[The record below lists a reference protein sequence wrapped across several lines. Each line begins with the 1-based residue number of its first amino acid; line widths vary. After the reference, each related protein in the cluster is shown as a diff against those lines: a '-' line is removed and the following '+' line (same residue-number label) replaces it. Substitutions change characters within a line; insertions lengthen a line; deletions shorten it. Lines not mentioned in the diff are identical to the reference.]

1 MTAIVR
7 KLPAQTAAKLAAHAE
22 RIKATLR
29 HSVIE
34 VGRELTEAKAL
45 VTHGEFREWV
55 ERETDLTP
63 RLAQLIMGAY
73 RACLKNENFSLL
85 PRSALYL
92 LGAADLPADTLTA
105 ISERIDAGDV
115 PDLGEVRVMVREGR
129 RVPLPLK
136 IHYEP
141 GRRTVLDSEIH
152 YEPGRRTVLDSAE
165 IQTAIAEAEH
175 NMPTG
180 AEADE
185 HVAPPEVIEEN
196 ILHTLERS
204 AAVATATKK
213 ILKVPS
219 LDREAKARISEAIE
233 RLIAKWRST
242 QAAGCCV

>member
-141 GRRTVLDSEIH
+141 GRRTVLDS
-152 YEPGRRTVLDSAE
+152 AE